1 MYSTDIYI
9 YIYEACERKRTVIV
23 NQTKNKKRLWS
34 LSEENKIIVLAEM
47 MSSEIRKNMPENL
60 PIEEKSRLI
69 IFMVKKY
76 KCIIIWLFSVAS
88 IAEFIYLILEKNSEG
103 KFLEIAQK
111 YLNATR
117 ANLSDF
123 F

>member
-1 MYSTDIYI
+1 MHSTD
-9 YIYEACERKRTVIV
+9 
-23 NQTKNKKRLWS
+23 
-34 LSEENKIIVLAEM
+34 
-47 MSSEIRKNMPENL
+47 MSSEIRKNLSENL

-88 IAEFIYLILEKNSEG
+88 ISDFIYLILEKNSEG
-103 KFLEIAQK
+103 KFLEITQK
-111 YLNATR
+111 YHNATR
-117 ANLSDF
+117 AIDF

>member
-1 MYSTDIYI
+1 
-9 YIYEACERKRTVIV
+9 
-23 NQTKNKKRLWS
+23 
-34 LSEENKIIVLAEM
+34 M
-47 MSSEIRKNMPENL
+47 MSSEIIKNMPDPTNL

-103 KFLEIAQK
+103 KFLEVAQK

-117 ANLSDF
+117 AIDF

>member
-1 MYSTDIYI
+1 
-9 YIYEACERKRTVIV
+9 
-23 NQTKNKKRLWS
+23 
-34 LSEENKIIVLAEM
+34 M
-47 MSSEIRKNMPENL
+47 MSSEIIKNMPDPTNL

-69 IFMVKKY
+69 VFMVKKY

-117 ANLSDF
+117 AIDF

>member
-1 MYSTDIYI
+1 
-9 YIYEACERKRTVIV
+9 
-23 NQTKNKKRLWS
+23 
-34 LSEENKIIVLAEM
+34 M
-47 MSSEIRKNMPENL
+47 MSSEIIKNMPDPENL

-117 ANLSDF
+117 AIDF

>member
-1 MYSTDIYI
+1 MLYKQKLQSQTMHSTD
-9 YIYEACERKRTVIV
+9 
-23 NQTKNKKRLWS
+23 
-34 LSEENKIIVLAEM
+34 
-47 MSSEIRKNMPENL
+47 MSSEIRKNLSENL

-117 ANLSDF
+117 AIDF

>member
-1 MYSTDIYI
+1 
-9 YIYEACERKRTVIV
+9 
-23 NQTKNKKRLWS
+23 
-34 LSEENKIIVLAEM
+34 M
-47 MSSEIRKNMPENL
+47 MSSEIIKNMPDPSNL

-69 IFMVKKY
+69 VFMVKKY

-117 ANLSDF
+117 AIDF

>member
-1 MYSTDIYI
+1 
-9 YIYEACERKRTVIV
+9 
-23 NQTKNKKRLWS
+23 
-34 LSEENKIIVLAEM
+34 M
-47 MSSEIRKNMPENL
+47 MSSEIIKNMPDPSNL

-117 ANLSDF
+117 AIDF

>member
-1 MYSTDIYI
+1 MIYKQILQSQTMHSTD
-9 YIYEACERKRTVIV
+9 
-23 NQTKNKKRLWS
+23 
-34 LSEENKIIVLAEM
+34 
-47 MSSEIRKNMPENL
+47 MSSEIRKNLSENL

-117 ANLSDF
+117 AIDF

>member
-1 MYSTDIYI
+1 MHSTDII
-9 YIYEACERKRTVIV
+9 
-23 NQTKNKKRLWS
+23 
-34 LSEENKIIVLAEM
+34 
-47 MSSEIRKNMPENL
+47 MSSEIRKNLSENL

-76 KCIIIWLFSVAS
+76 KCIIIWLFSVAK

-103 KFLEIAQK
+103 KFLEVAQK

-117 ANLSDF
+117 AIDF

>member
-1 MYSTDIYI
+1 MT
-9 YIYEACERKRTVIV
+9 
-23 NQTKNKKRLWS
+23 
-34 LSEENKIIVLAEM
+34 
-47 MSSEIRKNMPENL
+47 SSEIIKNMPDPTNL

-69 IFMVKKY
+69 VFMVKKY

-103 KFLEIAQK
+103 KFLEIAHK

-117 ANLSDF
+117 ALDF

>member
-1 MYSTDIYI
+1 
-9 YIYEACERKRTVIV
+9 
-23 NQTKNKKRLWS
+23 
-34 LSEENKIIVLAEM
+34 M
-47 MSSEIRKNMPENL
+47 MSSEIIKNMPDPSNL

-69 IFMVKKY
+69 VFMVKKY

-103 KFLEIAQK
+103 KFLEVAQK

-117 ANLSDF
+117 AIDF

>member
-1 MYSTDIYI
+1 
-9 YIYEACERKRTVIV
+9 
-23 NQTKNKKRLWS
+23 
-34 LSEENKIIVLAEM
+34 M
-47 MSSEIRKNMPENL
+47 MSSEIIKNMPDPTNL

-117 ANLSDF
+117 AIDF

>member
-1 MYSTDIYI
+1 MIYKQILQSQTMHSTD
-9 YIYEACERKRTVIV
+9 
-23 NQTKNKKRLWS
+23 
-34 LSEENKIIVLAEM
+34 
-47 MSSEIRKNMPENL
+47 MSSEIRKNLSENL

-117 ANLSDF
+117 AIDIF
-123 F
+123 

>member
-1 MYSTDIYI
+1 MLYKQILQSQTMHSTD
-9 YIYEACERKRTVIV
+9 
-23 NQTKNKKRLWS
+23 
-34 LSEENKIIVLAEM
+34 
-47 MSSEIRKNMPENL
+47 MSSEIRKNLSENL

-117 ANLSDF
+117 AIDF

>member
-1 MYSTDIYI
+1 
-9 YIYEACERKRTVIV
+9 
-23 NQTKNKKRLWS
+23 
-34 LSEENKIIVLAEM
+34 M
-47 MSSEIRKNMPENL
+47 MSSEIIKNMPDPTNL

-69 IFMVKKY
+69 VFMVKKY

-103 KFLEIAQK
+103 KFLEIAHK

-117 ANLSDF
+117 ALDF

>member
-1 MYSTDIYI
+1 
-9 YIYEACERKRTVIV
+9 
-23 NQTKNKKRLWS
+23 
-34 LSEENKIIVLAEM
+34 M
-47 MSSEIRKNMPENL
+47 MSSEIIKNMPDPANL

-69 IFMVKKY
+69 VFMVKKY

-117 ANLSDF
+117 AIDF

>member
-1 MYSTDIYI
+1 LIYKQILQSQTMHSTD
-9 YIYEACERKRTVIV
+9 
-23 NQTKNKKRLWS
+23 
-34 LSEENKIIVLAEM
+34 
-47 MSSEIRKNMPENL
+47 MSSEIRKNLSENL

-117 ANLSDF
+117 AIDF

>member
-1 MYSTDIYI
+1 
-9 YIYEACERKRTVIV
+9 
-23 NQTKNKKRLWS
+23 
-34 LSEENKIIVLAEM
+34 
-47 MSSEIRKNMPENL
+47 MSSEIIKNMPDPENL

-103 KFLEIAQK
+103 KFLEVAQK

-117 ANLSDF
+117 AIDF
-123 F
+123 FYIKNCDFVIFLIV

>member
-1 MYSTDIYI
+1 
-9 YIYEACERKRTVIV
+9 
-23 NQTKNKKRLWS
+23 
-34 LSEENKIIVLAEM
+34 M
-47 MSSEIRKNMPENL
+47 MSSEIIKNMPDPTNL

-69 IFMVKKY
+69 VFMVKKY

-103 KFLEIAQK
+103 KFLEVAQK

-117 ANLSDF
+117 AIDF

>member
-1 MYSTDIYI
+1 MLYKQILQSQTMHSTDII
-9 YIYEACERKRTVIV
+9 
-23 NQTKNKKRLWS
+23 
-34 LSEENKIIVLAEM
+34 
-47 MSSEIRKNMPENL
+47 MSSEIRKNLSENL

-117 ANLSDF
+117 AIDF

>member
-1 MYSTDIYI
+1 LLYKQILQSQTMHSTD
-9 YIYEACERKRTVIV
+9 
-23 NQTKNKKRLWS
+23 
-34 LSEENKIIVLAEM
+34 
-47 MSSEIRKNMPENL
+47 MSSEIRKNLSENL

-117 ANLSDF
+117 AIDIF
-123 F
+123 